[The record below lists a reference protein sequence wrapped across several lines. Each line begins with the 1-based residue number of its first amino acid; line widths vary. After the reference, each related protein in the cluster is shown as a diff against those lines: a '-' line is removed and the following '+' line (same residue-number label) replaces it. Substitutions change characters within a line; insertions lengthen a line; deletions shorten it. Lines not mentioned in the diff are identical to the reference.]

1 VFLSRRRIILIG
13 VVVGIALAII
23 LLPLILTITLPT
35 DLNRLTISLSKVE
48 VVNNITNNNNNH
60 VVDLNVFFDV
70 HNPTEKTLTTSRI
83 EYELFADGNSLGQG
97 TLSYEDIPV
106 NGRPQ
111 LLSYST
117 IPLKSTFELTN
128 SSTNMILFNKLV
140 QNSEISNKIKW
151 SANGT
156 AEIESGFSSSP
167 MHFSSVL

>member
-13 VVVGIALAII
+13 VVAGIALAII

-35 DLNRLTISLSKVE
+35 DLNRLTISISKVE
-48 VVNNITNNNNNH
+48 VVNNITNNSSNR
-60 VVDLNVFFDV
+60 VVDLNVYFDV
-70 HNPTEKTLTTSRI
+70 RNPTEKTLTTSRI

-117 IPLKSTFELTN
+117 IPLKSKFELTN
-128 SSTNMILFNKLV
+128 SSSNMMLFNKLV
-140 QNSEISNKIKW
+140 QNPEISNKIKW
-151 SANGT
+151 RANGT

-167 MHFSSVL
+167 KQFSSTL

>member
-1 VFLSRRRIILIG
+1 M
-13 VVVGIALAII
+13 GIALAII

-35 DLNRLTISLSKVE
+35 DLNRLTISLTKVE
-48 VVNNITNNNNNH
+48 IVNNITNNNNNR
-60 VVDLNVFFDV
+60 VVDLNVVFDV

-83 EYELFADGNSLGQG
+83 EYELFADGSSLGQG

-117 IPLKSTFELTN
+117 MPLKSTFELTN
-128 SSTNMILFNKLV
+128 SSSNMILFNKLV

-151 SANGT
+151 RANGT

-167 MHFSSVL
+167 KQFSSTL

>member
-1 VFLSRRRIILIG
+1 
-13 VVVGIALAII
+13 VGIALAII

-35 DLNRLTISLSKVE
+35 DLNRLTISLTKVE
-48 VVNNITNNNNNH
+48 IVNNITNNNNNR
-60 VVDLNVFFDV
+60 VVDLNVVFDV

-83 EYELFADGNSLGQG
+83 EYELFADGSSLGQG

-117 IPLKSTFELTN
+117 MPLKSTFELTN
-128 SSTNMILFNKLV
+128 SSSNMILFNKLV

-151 SANGT
+151 RANGT

-167 MHFSSVL
+167 KQFSSTL